1 MQRTKKTVYR
11 TDYHGTYTNFDLLEI
26 SNGTASLCNAHR
38 TWTADD
44 LRQLATAAA
53 AAAEEL
59 EATEELVCEL
69 DA

>member
-1 MQRTKKTVYR
+1 MQRTKRPSHR

-26 SNGTASLCNAHR
+26 SDGTASLCNAYR

-53 AAAEEL
+53 AAAEEP
-59 EATEELVCEL
+59 EAVEVVAE
-69 DA
+69 

>member
-1 MQRTKKTVYR
+1 
-11 TDYHGTYTNFDLLEI
+11 LLEI
-26 SNGTASLCNAHR
+26 SNGKASLCNAYR

>member
-1 MQRTKKTVYR
+1 MQRTSRTVYR
-11 TDYHGTYTNFDLLEI
+11 TDYEGDALNFDILEI
-26 SNGTASLCNAHR
+26 RSGKVSLCNAYR

-59 EATEELVCEL
+59 EAELVCEL

>member
-1 MQRTKKTVYR
+1 MQRTSRTVYR
-11 TDYHGTYTNFDLLEI
+11 TDYEGDALNFDILEI
-26 SNGTASLCNAHR
+26 RSGKGSLCNAYR